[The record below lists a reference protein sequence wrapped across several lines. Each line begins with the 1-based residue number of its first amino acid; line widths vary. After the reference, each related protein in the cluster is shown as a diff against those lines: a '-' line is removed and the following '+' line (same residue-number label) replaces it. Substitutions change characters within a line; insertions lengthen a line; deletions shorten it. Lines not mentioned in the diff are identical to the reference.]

1 MTKSGFFFVGIACFQ
16 CVALSGAQKGFYLGL
31 EIGIYWTEEGIVG
44 GHDVPLPCFPF
55 GVFPQGEVKH
65 SAAENLLV
73 GNALSSSY
81 YYRNISE

>member
-1 MTKSGFFFVGIACFQ
+1 M
-16 CVALSGAQKGFYLGL
+16 
-31 EIGIYWTEEGIVG
+31 
-44 GHDVPLPCFPF
+44 PLPCFPF

-65 SAAENLLV
+65 STAENLLV